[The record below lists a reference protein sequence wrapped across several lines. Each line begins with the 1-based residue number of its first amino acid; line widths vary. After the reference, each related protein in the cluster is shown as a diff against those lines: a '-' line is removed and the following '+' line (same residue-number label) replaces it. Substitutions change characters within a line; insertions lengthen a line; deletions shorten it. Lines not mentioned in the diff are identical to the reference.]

1 MTNIGRI
8 RFSWII
14 SLMEMIFFLI
24 SWTHGWH
31 LTVKFRIALLSFMD
45 KERYKALLRFFTC
58 FASIHLLA
66 QVKVNKVGRLK
77 DEIVLM
83 PVTALIKIFRFL
95 KLF

>member
-1 MTNIGRI
+1 
-8 RFSWII
+8 
-14 SLMEMIFFLI
+14 
-24 SWTHGWH
+24 
-31 LTVKFRIALLSFMD
+31 MD

-58 FASIHLLA
+58 FASIRLLA
-66 QVKVNKVGRLK
+66 QVKVNKAGRLK